1 MGTLRQFI
9 LKPIIYPI
17 ENQIMNARLLKISK
31 TRYTWSNATSTVI
44 STPLRYFYPEQVEDI
59 QAIVQEAELQKLRV
73 RAVGSGHSFSEA
85 AKGDDF
91 LMDIKE
97 LRDAE
102 KYESPQ
108 VKASITNKHFVIAE
122 AGITIRRVNRLLDD
136 MGLALQN
143 MGAVD
148 FQTISGA
155 LMTGTHGTG
164 IHKPAF
170 PDMVVGLRV
179 VGKGGKL
186 LHLEPTGGIT
196 DPVYHAQHSPIQ
208 LIQDD
213 DIFYSTVLSFGAM
226 GIVYQMILEVVP
238 RFWIHEHRYLENWTS
253 LKTKLVNGEFMQML
267 EDFDFAA
274 FRVNPYKIK
283 GDHLCSIVVQRIQH
297 TPPTKLEQG
306 RRNIL
311 SAIGANLEWLIEG
324 VIRTANRNPKNTGKK
339 IQSSIKLATAKKYT
353 DKSFKVLYQS
363 GAAVL
368 RYGLSSEFAFA
379 ADPVKIIEVLERI
392 YKETEEAVTNADRYQ
407 PSHIAFRFVM
417 PSKAYLSSAY
427 SRPTV
432 YVDVPTL
439 HNTIGY
445 QDLLDN
451 YQLIMMSLGGI
462 PHWGKVNNMLYL
474 NPAFIHTAYPKYQ
487 AWIDVRRQMDPEG
500 TFINDFIIKMGLV

>member
-1 MGTLRQFI
+1 
-9 LKPIIYPI
+9 
-17 ENQIMNARLLKISK
+17 MNSRLLKISK

-44 STPLRYFYPEQVEDI
+44 STPLRYFYPQHVEDI
-59 QAIVQEAELQKLRV
+59 QDIIKEAEAQKLRV
-73 RAVGSGHSFSEA
+73 RAVGSGHSFSEV
-85 AKGDDF
+85 AKCDDF

-97 LRDAE
+97 LRDVE
-102 KYESPQ
+102 KYESPRL
-108 VKASITNKHFVIAE
+108 KASFSQKNYVLAE

-136 MGLALQN
+136 MGFALQN

-170 PDMVVGLRV
+170 PDMVVGLRI
-179 VGKGGKL
+179 VGKGGNL
-186 LHLEPTGGIT
+186 FQLEPTDGIT
-196 DPVYHAQHSPIQ
+196 DPAYHAQNSNIQ

-213 DIFYSTVLSFGAM
+213 DIFYSSVLSFGAM

-238 RFWIHEHRYLENWTS
+238 RFWIHEHRYLENWS
-253 LKTKLVNGEFMQML
+253 SIKQKLINGEFMQLL

-274 FRVNPYKIK
+274 LRVNPYKID
-283 GDHLCSIVVQRIQH
+283 GDHLCSVVVQRIQH
-297 TPPTKLEQG
+297 TAPTKIEQG

-324 VIRTANRNPKNTGKK
+324 VIRTANRNPKRTGKR
-339 IQSSIKLATAKKYT
+339 IQSSIKLATAKNYK
-353 DKSFKVLYQS
+353 DKSYKVLYQS

-368 RYGLSSEFAFA
+368 RYGLSSEFAFP
-379 ADPVKIIEVLERI
+379 ADPVKIIAAFELI
-392 YKETEEAVTNADRYQ
+392 FKETAEAATNSDRYH
-407 PSHIAFRFVM
+407 PSHIAARFVM

-427 SRPTV
+427 NKPTV
-432 YVDVPTL
+432 YIDVPTL
-439 HNTIGY
+439 HNTIAY

-451 YQLIMMSLGGI
+451 YQLIMMALGGI

-474 NPAFIHTAYPKYQ
+474 NPSFIHTAYPKYQ
-487 AWIDVRRQMDPEG
+487 TWIDVRRQMDPDN
-500 TFINDFIIKMGLV
+500 TFINDFVIKMGLA